1 MSQLK
6 FRRSLW
12 VLLFF
17 LLPPILFSETVS
29 SRILSIPSARTAAI
43 GGTHAALG
51 DDLSTLVNNP
61 AGLYEAPSQLHI
73 TALSLGLSGPVF
85 SIANI
90 VMKGAGGE
98 DIDELLKDPKVTDLI
113 KSVYAGAAL
122 VGPLSFG
129 YVGKGLG
136 FSIIN
141 SGDVEFA
148 SAGSTTLAV
157 SVSEKMVLNGGY
169 AFRIQLPE
177 ETGAA
182 LDFGVNLKTFI
193 EGKTYFSRTLIELPD
208 LFSEGAD
215 LVLNNPFSLTTG
227 IGLDIG
233 TRYTFQD
240 MLTIGFVG
248 RNVFTPTTR
257 SDYTSLDAFLSKEPP
272 AEPVHGLVPFDLS
285 LGVMYTPDIGDWV
298 RYFSGFKILLDY
310 RDIFDFLT
318 HPDMTLNPFLKIGFG
333 AEIKILRVLWL
344 RAGFSEGLLSSGL
357 GLDYGMVR
365 LNIAMFGSEMS
376 MEPGMRSVFNIL
388 VGVEIRL

>member
-1 MSQLK
+1 
-6 FRRSLW
+6 
-12 VLLFF
+12 
-17 LLPPILFSETVS
+17 
-29 SRILSIPSARTAAI
+29 
-43 GGTHAALG
+43 
-51 DDLSTLVNNP
+51 
-61 AGLYEAPSQLHI
+61 
-73 TALSLGLSGPVF
+73 
-85 SIANI
+85 
-90 VMKGAGGE
+90 
-98 DIDELLKDPKVTDLI
+98 
-113 KSVYAGAAL
+113 
-122 VGPLSFG
+122 
-129 YVGKGLG
+129 
-136 FSIIN
+136 
-141 SGDVEFA
+141 
-148 SAGSTTLAV
+148 
-157 SVSEKMVLNGGY
+157 
-169 AFRIQLPE
+169 
-177 ETGAA
+177 
-182 LDFGVNLKTFI
+182 
-193 EGKTYFSRTLIELPD
+193 LIELPD